1 MASVPLIARQS
12 EGNIFKTEAS
22 YLASIKL
29 KRMKFIKSTI
39 VLSVVFILSSVGWN
53 GCYTQ
58 FAVNSDESEAI
69 DDSNQPPPSGPIIT
83 DPMPYPD
90 PVWPRPPRPVHP
102 PHPVE
107 PPYIPPSHIGALPP
121 KSGTELPADPHR
133 QSGDQRPS
141 NPGQSTGGRT
151 ESPPSRTSWSPAPAP
166 APQNPPA
173 SSTSNTRTSGSTRR

>member
-1 MASVPLIARQS
+1 
-12 EGNIFKTEAS
+12 
-22 YLASIKL
+22 
-29 KRMKFIKSTI
+29 MKFIKSSI

-53 GCYTQ
+53 GCYVQ
-58 FAVNSDESEAI
+58 FATNSDVSEEP
-69 DDSNQPPPSGPIIT
+69 DDSNQPPPLGPIIA
-83 DPMPYPD
+83 DPMPYPVY
-90 PVWPRPPRPVHP
+90 PHP
-102 PHPVE
+102 GGPYYPHPVE

-121 KSGTELPADPHR
+121 KSGTEPTADPHR

-166 APQNPPA
+166 QNPPA